1 MRALGE
7 DATGTYLTRARR
19 GLVPLD
25 ARDAGAVRRVIDE
38 TRPDIVLVPAAEPNV
53 DWCEAHP
60 DEARSRNLGPVRAV
74 LASAGD
80 RRILSFSSDYVFDG
94 AAGPY
99 APVRAVDDALATLRS
114 RLDPR

>member
-80 RRILSFSSDYVFDG
+80 RRILSFSSDYVL